1 MARSGPS
8 EGRFPFHP
16 LGRRDDATLGNWLR
30 AHHAGFDAVVVP
42 CMPVSKTP
50 PPVHCVLRDTGTPR
64 IGFPHVM
71 QGPWF
76 RRAEPQKQLKK

>member
-1 MARSGPS
+1 
-8 EGRFPFHP
+8 
-16 LGRRDDATLGNWLR
+16 
-30 AHHAGFDAVVVP
+30 VVVP